1 MVPLCRTNDVTP
13 TSTTPVEHCKVVSD
27 NVIRSDQIRSD
38 QIESGQTRRGSSL
51 LHSRLDIAK
60 GSLPCKRQES
70 SPFSL
75 VISAA
80 TSAGVSA
87 FSSSSLFTASS
98 LQKKGTSYPGN
109 GRDGKR

>member
-13 TSTTPVEHCKVVSD
+13 TGTTPVEHCKVVSD
-27 NVIRSDQIRSD
+27 NLIRSDQIRP
-38 QIESGQTRRGSSL
+38 GSSL